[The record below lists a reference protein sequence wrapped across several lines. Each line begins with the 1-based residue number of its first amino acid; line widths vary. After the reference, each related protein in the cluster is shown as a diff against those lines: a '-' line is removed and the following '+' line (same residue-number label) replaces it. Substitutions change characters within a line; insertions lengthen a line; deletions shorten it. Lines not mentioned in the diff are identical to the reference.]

1 MHTERLTRAR
11 RLAGLTSLASLASL
25 ALALAG
31 CSHAEEAKFPAGTT
45 DPPRSV
51 ARPDAPI
58 PALSPPTAEE
68 LSLRGEEQGA
78 SRPRLSRTL
87 RLGIDESVYA
97 SPSPAAAGPGASGVT
112 VIVNNNISQ
121 HQQTVV
127 STGGG
132 YGRGGYG
139 YGAGLSPYGT
149 AGGYTGSRSFGTS
162 PGPSPLPQ
170 PQAPSVV
177 PRVGGDWA
185 PPRNY
190 GPPAMR

>member
-1 MHTERLTRAR
+1 MHTERPTRAR
-11 RLAGLTSLASLASL
+11 WLTSLTSLTSLAVAIAS
-25 ALALAG
+25 LAG
-31 CSHAEEAKFPAGTT
+31 CSHAEEARFPAGTT

-51 ARPDAPI
+51 ARSDAPI

-87 RLGIDESVYA
+87 RLGVDESVYA
-97 SPSPAAAGPGASGVT
+97 SPAAVAPAHGGGGVT

-127 STGGG
+127 STGGF
-132 YGRGGYG
+132 GRGGYG
-139 YGAGLSPYGT
+139 YGTALSPHGT

-162 PGPSPLPQ
+162 PGASPLPQ
-170 PQAPSVV
+170 PQAPSSV
-177 PRVGGDWA
+177 PRVGGDWS